1 MKIEY
6 TKEYNIWDTL
16 YYLNGNIVKEAVIVG
31 IHVGMDTNEDNITK
45 INCKYKVKHASGVTH
60 TYSDNEL
67 KNKFFNTKID
77 IIKHIA
83 DQL

>member
-6 TKEYNIWDTL
+6 TTEYNLWDNL
-16 YYLNGNIVKEAVIVG
+16 YYLNDNIVKEVVIVG
-31 IHVGMDTNEDNITK
+31 IHAGMDIGEDNITK
-45 INCKYKVKHASGVTH
+45 INCKYKVRYTSGVTH
-60 TYSDNEL
+60 TYSINEL
-67 KNKFFNTKID
+67 KNKFFNTKAD